1 MPMVPSPLRVRLL
14 AAMLAGAT
22 PVFAATAQE
31 AARSPVA
38 AIEALAREFDRHP
51 LLMFGE
57 VHRSAT
63 QHAFFAELM
72 RDPRFICRVDDIVV
86 EFGNARLQPVVD
98 AYVAGDD
105 VDLAEL
111 QAAWR
116 ETAVPFAWNS
126 PVYAAFYAAAR
137 DVNLSHRCAHP
148 LRIVLG
154 DPPLDWAKIDSARAL
169 SAYADRDAALVA
181 TVEREVLAKRR
192 TGWLVAGQLHA
203 VRALPASEGDGPD
216 ATVAQLIERRHP
228 GLLACVSPV
237 PSKAAAVRLGL
248 GAAPAFADVRAG
260 AGELSLA
267 NFGLIAPGWKVGLV
281 QRDGRPVWE
290 VQAAPDWPSI
300 GATTDAVLYL
310 GDDVAYAFPSP
321 TVYLEP
327 HYQQELRRR
336 IGIIRAWNGQDF
348 MPVLDDLLRAAREPA
363 PDS

>member
-1 MPMVPSPLRVRLL
+1 MFPSPVRARLL
-14 AAMLAGAT
+14 AAMLASAT
-22 PVFAATAQE
+22 PVFAGAGP
-31 AARSPVA
+31 AAPPSAEP
-38 AIEALAREFDRHP
+38 AIEALARQFDLHP
-51 LLMFGE
+51 LLLFGE

-98 AYVAGDD
+98 AYVAGED
-105 VDLAEL
+105 VDDAGL

-137 DVNLSHRCAHP
+137 DVNLFHRCAHP
-148 LRIVLG
+148 VRVVLG
-154 DPPLDWAKIDSARAL
+154 DPPLDWSTIDSAQAL
-169 SAYADRDAALVA
+169 SAYADRDAAFVA
-181 TVEREVLAKRR
+181 AVEREVLAKRR
-192 TGWLVAGQLHA
+192 TAWLVAGQLHA
-203 VRALPASEGDGPD
+203 VRALPASEGNGPD

-237 PSKAAAVRLGL
+237 PSRAAAVRLGL
-248 GAAPAFADVRAG
+248 GEAPAFADVHAG
-260 AGELSLA
+260 PGRLSRA
-267 NFGLIAPGWKVGLV
+267 NFGLIAPGWKVQLV
-281 QRDGRPVWE
+281 QRDGRPAWD
-290 VQAAPDWPSI
+290 VQAAPDWPTI
-300 GATTDAVLYL
+300 GDVTDALLYL
-310 GDDVAYAFPSP
+310 GDDAAYAFPSP

-348 MPVLDDLLRAAREPA
+348 GPVLDDLLRTARDGA